1 MAISQPWSPQ
11 TCWIFVKLIGL
22 CTMLVF
28 TVMNN
33 IKKIGRKLLLNI
45 CSWRV
50 PKKFDGNLYF
60 FQNFFF
66 LGTSKMKFFSYCK
79 FRINLCKITYFVLLF
94 DHDLSVFILP
104 YLGNS
109 FTLAHNIK
117 KLFIHCCSLT
127 VCRCLYVINY
137 WFFSS

>member
-1 MAISQPWSPQ
+1 MAISQPCSQQ
-11 TCWIFVKLIGL
+11 TYGIFVKLIGL

-28 TVMNN
+28 SIMNN

-94 DHDLSVFILP
+94 DHDLKCFHSTGSGKLV
-104 YLGNS
+104 YTGS
-109 FTLAHNIK
+109 QHK
-117 KLFIHCCSLT
+117 KAFYSL
-127 VCRCLYVINY
+127 L
-137 WFFSS
+137 